1 MEACNGSLVNDGVR
15 NYVAHQKYNKDY
27 STLTASERSKIDLS
41 IKNVAEATLFL
52 MCAGGNALLVR
63 QQLSN
68 DYIRGTD
75 KYPTDITSARAFIVN
90 YSSGATIQPPQQQH
104 HYPPNHDDL
113 SHEAM
118 LLTQNGERT
127 PVDTSKIKCHHP
139 DCGQLGHYQN
149 STACPIRRQEMSK
162 RQPSLTIYRV
172 KYKQLRRRPRRPIIR
187 AIQLPIWA
195 VQWF

>member
-75 KYPTDITSARAFIVN
+75 KYPTDITSVRAFIVN
-90 YSSGATIQPPQQQH
+90 
-104 HYPPNHDDL
+104 
-113 SHEAM
+113 
-118 LLTQNGERT
+118 
-127 PVDTSKIKCHHP
+127 
-139 DCGQLGHYQN
+139 
-149 STACPIRRQEMSK
+149 
-162 RQPSLTIYRV
+162 
-172 KYKQLRRRPRRPIIR
+172 
-187 AIQLPIWA
+187 
-195 VQWF
+195 